1 MSSRASDSS
10 VLVVIPTYNEID
22 NLTEITGRVL
32 SASDE
37 VDILVV
43 DDNSPDGTGRLA
55 DELALASHR
64 ISVLHRPGKSGIGN
78 AYRAGFGWGLRAG
91 YEFLVE
97 LDGDGSHR
105 PEQLPA
111 LLDAVRTADVVL
123 GSRWVAGGGAPNWA
137 LRRRLLSRAGS
148 LYARVALS
156 LPFSDITGG
165 YRVFRASALTAIDYG
180 SVEAQGYC
188 FQIEMLWRA
197 RSAGLTIREVPI
209 DFAERL
215 SGDSKMSLSIV
226 VEAVTR
232 VTIWGIADLPRRV
245 GAALRRRVGV
255 STPERAA
262 SLLDD
267 GPASTP
273 TQVYRGLAPAHS
285 VHRRD

>member
-1 MSSRASDSS
+1 MSSSQTND

-22 NLTEITGRVL
+22 NLSEMTRRIL
-32 SASDE
+32 AANDE

-55 DELALASHR
+55 DELSLASDR

-91 YEFLVE
+91 YQYLVE
-97 LDGDGSHR
+97 MDGDGSHR

-111 LLDAVRTADVVL
+111 LLTAARNSDVVL
-123 GSRWVAGGGAPNWA
+123 GSRWAPGGSAPNWA
-137 LRRRLLSRAGS
+137 LHRRLLSRAGS
-148 LYARVALS
+148 LYARVALA

-165 YRVFRASALTAIDYG
+165 YRVFRATALTALGYQ

-197 RSAGLTIREVPI
+197 REAGLRIVEVPI

-215 SGDSKMSLSIV
+215 SGSSKMSLAIV
-226 VEAVTR
+226 VEAISR
-232 VTIWGIADLPRRV
+232 VTIWGIGDLPHR
-245 GAALRRRVGV
+245 LRRAGR
-255 STPERAA
+255 SRQAA
-262 SLLDD
+262 SLLSD
-267 GPASTP
+267 GSDASRAP
-273 TQVYRGLAPAHS
+273 LHRGLAAIHS
-285 VHRRD
+285 VDGRD

>member
-1 MSSRASDSS
+1 MNSDTGINS
-10 VLVVIPTYNEID
+10 VLVVVPTYNEID
-22 NLTEITGRVL
+22 NLAEMTQRIL
-32 SASDE
+32 SANDD

-55 DELALASHR
+55 DELAAGSTR

-97 LDGDGSHR
+97 MDGDGSHR

-111 LLDAVRTADVVL
+111 LLAGARTADVVL
-123 GSRWVAGGGAPNWA
+123 GSRWVAGGGAANWA
-137 LRRRLLSRAGS
+137 FRRQLLSRAGS
-148 LYARVALS
+148 FYARVALA
-156 LPFSDITGG
+156 LPFRDITGG
-165 YRVFRASALTAIDYG
+165 YRVFRATALTALGYQ

-197 RSAGLTIREVPI
+197 REAGLQIVEVPI

-215 SGDSKMSLSIV
+215 SGTSKMSLSIV
-226 VEAVTR
+226 IEAVSR
-232 VTIWGIADLPRRV
+232 VTIWGIGDLPRRIRSA
-245 GAALRRRVGV
+245 GRPRTGR
-255 STPERAA
+255 SREDA

-267 GPASTP
+267 GSDTYRAPLH
-273 TQVYRGLAPAHS
+273 RGLAA
-285 VHRRD
+285 VHTLDGRD